1 MERYKYLTG
10 EDFGH
15 RQSVLENTKF
25 EYSPLAMSPSKSFK
39 KHNVKNIA
47 NREIDF
53 NYDSRHNFYSFY
65 KECNEFEEMSL
76 DSKYNEMKKFT
87 NLLTIYKNL
96 KPKKN
101 KNSTQERASYEKCWW
116 ALRRVLQW
124 LQKWLWQ
131 W

>member
-96 KPKKN
+96 KPKKTKTRLKKERVM
-101 KNSTQERASYEKCWW
+101 KNVDE
-116 ALRRVLQW
+116 L
-124 LQKWLWQ
+124 
-131 W
+131 